1 MQQEW
6 LEKLRRIPADALPAH
21 FLDPI
26 TCEAMQ
32 DPVLLP
38 SGNAVDRTTSCAL
51 APPPLHNPQSDLS
64 T

>member
-1 MQQEW
+1 MMVHHAYGKQRPDNTEW
-6 LEKLRRIPADALPAH
+6 LEKLRRIPADALPAQ

-26 TCEAMQ
+26 TYEAMQ

-38 SGNAVDRTTSCAL
+38 SGTVVDRSTS
-51 APPPLHNPQSDLS
+51 